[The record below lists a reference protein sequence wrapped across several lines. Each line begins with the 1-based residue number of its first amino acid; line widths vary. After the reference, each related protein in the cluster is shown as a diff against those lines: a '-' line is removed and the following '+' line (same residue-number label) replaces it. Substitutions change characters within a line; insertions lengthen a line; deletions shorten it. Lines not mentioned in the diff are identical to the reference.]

1 MFSLDSLLDVPP
13 FSLDIAAKR
22 DLYMNALAELTEY
35 HMERSREFRQIA
47 RLFGYRSGCAQRIED
62 FPFIPVRLFKEY
74 ELRSVDRSEVIKTM
88 TSSGTTGQ
96 AVSKIFLDRVTST
109 NQTKVL
115 VKITST
121 ITGGKRLPFLVVD
134 SPAVVKDRNLF
145 SARGAGLVGFSML
158 GRDTTYLLTDDY
170 RIDYEA
176 LDAFR
181 ARHPSERVLLFGFT
195 FMVWEHLC
203 EALRRDGKRLELNG
217 LLLHGGGWKKLAS
230 LQIDSAK
237 FRQVV
242 HETTGIS
249 QVVNYYGMVEQTG
262 SIFLECE
269 EGSLHASVFSD
280 IIIRAPRTFEPL
292 APGKTG
298 IVQLVSLIPTS
309 YPGHSILTEDLGE
322 ILGIDD
328 CPCGRKGTRFRIHGR
343 VPKAELRG
351 CSDTYAAGRTAEEA
365 Q

>member
-1 MFSLDSLLDVPP
+1 M
-13 FSLDIAAKR
+13 AAKR
-22 DLYMNALAELTEY
+22 ELYMSVLTDLTDY
-35 HMERSREFRQIA
+35 HMVRSREFRQVA
-47 RLFGYRSGCAQRIED
+47 KLLGYRSGCARRIED
-62 FPFIPVRLFKEY
+62 FPYLPVRLFKEY
-74 ELRSVDRSEVIKTM
+74 ELRSVDRSEVVKTM

-96 AVSKIFLDRVTST
+96 AVSKIFLDRMTST

-121 ITGGKRLPFLVVD
+121 ITGNKRMPFLVVD
-134 SPAVVKDRNLF
+134 SPAVLKDRNLF
-145 SARGAGLVGFSML
+145 SARGAGIVGFSML
-158 GRDTTYLLTDDY
+158 GRDTTYLLTEDY
-170 RIDYEA
+170 RINYHA
-176 LDAFR
+176 LDAFQ
-181 ARHPSERVLLFGFT
+181 AKHTSEQGLLFGFT

-203 EALRRDGKRLELNG
+203 EALRRDGKRLDMNG

-230 LQIDSAK
+230 LQVDSAK
-237 FRQVV
+237 FCQVV
-242 HETTGIS
+242 RETTGVSRI
-249 QVVNYYGMVEQTG
+249 VNYYGMVEQTG

-280 IIIRAPRTFEPL
+280 IIIREPRTFEPL
-292 APGKTG
+292 EPGKTG

-343 VPKAELRG
+343 VPRAELRG
-351 CSDTYAAGRTAEEA
+351 CSDTYAAGKTVEEVR
-365 Q
+365 